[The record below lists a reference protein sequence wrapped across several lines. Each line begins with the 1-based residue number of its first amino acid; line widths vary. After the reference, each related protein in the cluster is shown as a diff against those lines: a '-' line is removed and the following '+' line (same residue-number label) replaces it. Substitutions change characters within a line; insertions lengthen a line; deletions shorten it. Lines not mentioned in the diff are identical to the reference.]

1 MTSGEGE
8 NLNLNRPQSPLKGFM
23 ALTQRG
29 RSGDCKELSQTPSPE
44 QGEEFGSHQ

>member
-23 ALTQRG
+23 ALHREEDLEIV
-29 RSGDCKELSQTPSPE
+29 RNSPKTPSPE